1 VAFEVDAFELFD
13 RPFGRMLVDVNKRSG
28 NWHGRVQGDA
38 VAGEVALTKAR
49 CARAAAC
56 KPPEG
61 AAEDGLPAMLKPGIR
76 MTLERLFLA
85 AGRGQEKTADLDP
98 RDLPNLDVTSKA
110 FRLAGRDLGSL
121 DLAGRPDTRGWRVK
135 HLRLQ
140 RPEAQFSARGTWQ
153 IDKAGRPSSRFDLS
167 ATSSDFGQTLAS
179 IGYPGEAVRGNLL
192 LESQLS
198 WPGSPTAMEFAA
210 LSGELSFKLTQG
222 RLLKI
227 EPGTGR
233 LLGVL
238 DFASLARY
246 LSLDFTSLFGK
257 GLTYNAIQG
266 NLEIENGN
274 AYTRN
279 LSMRSS
285 GADIDLSGRIG
296 FGVRDVDLEMQV
308 TPKLLEELAVTGTI
322 LGGPAVGAAVAVLHG
337 LIKKPL
343 EQSTRVKFT
352 VTGTWDKPLVTR
364 IGAPQTPATEEP

>member
-1 VAFEVDAFELFD
+1 MEL
-13 RPFGRMLVDVNKRSG
+13 
-28 NWHGRVQGDA
+28 
-38 VAGEVALTKAR
+38 
-49 CARAAAC
+49 
-56 KPPEG
+56 
-61 AAEDGLPAMLKPGIR
+61 
-76 MTLERLFLA
+76 
-85 AGRGQEKTADLDP
+85 
-98 RDLPNLDVTSKA
+98 
-110 FRLAGRDLGSL
+110 
-121 DLAGRPDTRGWRVK
+121 
-135 HLRLQ
+135 
-140 RPEAQFSARGTWQ
+140 
-153 IDKAGRPSSRFDLS
+153 
-167 ATSSDFGQTLAS
+167 
-179 IGYPGEAVRGNLL
+179 
-192 LESQLS
+192 
-198 WPGSPTAMEFAA
+198 AA